1 MGSAERELCSAV
13 HPAAASLLTRLCRAK
28 IWTDHKYKYRYERR
42 EGAVCCMHNNGNA
55 VSEIW
60 EDSLALLS
68 KIVTLPRLE
77 WARVRNTA
85 LVFSLSSH
93 NLTLRR
99 NQVLAQGVSL

>member
-1 MGSAERELCSAV
+1 MNAGRELSAV
-13 HPAAASLLTRLCRAK
+13 CTTMAMQSQ
-28 IWTDHKYKYRYERR
+28 KY
-42 EGAVCCMHNNGNA
+42 GN
-55 VSEIW
+55 

-93 NLTLRR
+93 NLTLGR
-99 NQVLAQGVSL
+99 NRAQAQGVSL

>member
-13 HPAAASLLTRLCRAK
+13 HPAAPSLLTRLCRAK

-42 EGAVCCMHNNGNA
+42 ERSCLHNNAMQSQKYGN
-55 VSEIW
+55 

-68 KIVTLPRLE
+68 KIVILPRLE
-77 WARVRNTA
+77 EARVRNTA

-93 NLTLRR
+93 NLTLGR